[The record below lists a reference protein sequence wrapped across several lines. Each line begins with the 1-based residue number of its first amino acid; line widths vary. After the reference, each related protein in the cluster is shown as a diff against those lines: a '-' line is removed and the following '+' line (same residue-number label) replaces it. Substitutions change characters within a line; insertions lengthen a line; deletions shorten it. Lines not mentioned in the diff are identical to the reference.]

1 MSIFQ
6 LQLAKKFANNPP
18 PTLHNVKLSFF
29 GGFPKLNHHWK
40 VIVFSSN
47 RNSGLDQNWSKPK
60 IFFQDFFSGFGALNS
75 ILGNYEKSRK
85 KFTKYYFF
93 HAFSGWSKMGQTQ
106 GFYYCSYPT
115 WTLKIHLQKP
125 ISLLLWL
132 LQVIAIYDCLM
143 FEFQQI
149 GSIILDKNRFPL
161 GI

>member
-1 MSIFQ
+1 M
-6 LQLAKKFANNPP
+6 LTPP
-18 PTLHNVKLSFF
+18 LLPCTMWSCHFF
-29 GGFPKLNHHWK
+29 GGFPKSNHHWK

-47 RNSGLDQNWSKPK
+47 RNSGLDQNWSNPK
-60 IFFQDFFSGFGALNS
+60 IFFQDFFQDLVP
-75 ILGNYEKSRK
+75 RK

-93 HAFSGWSKMGQTQ
+93 HAFSGWSKMGPTQ

-149 GSIILDKNRFPL
+149 GSIILNKNRFPL